1 MTQNEGNSA
10 LGFHAAWPPAPRLS
24 RLGDAPVNR
33 LVEAPVNR
41 LVDSSVNRLVEAPGK
56 SPSLSF
62 RSPSGKRLHP
72 RVALPASVVIGG
84 AEYALS
90 DVSLGGF
97 ALEGEG
103 PPAQVDDP
111 LRVTFHIGKADL
123 TLAIEATAKVRRL
136 SRGAAKSFQI
146 IEMSPDAAV
155 ALDRLV
161 AIWLSG
167 SESLA
172 DALSRSSLEAP
183 EPAQSRS
190 RNWRSVAVFGAAL
203 AALLLAATF
212 VASSRLVVYSEFGAV
227 SAPMWMVRAPQPGL
241 LVLQAGAPGTLTE
254 PGQVLGELHPALP
267 PQLLSD
273 TENQLQALEARSR
286 QLAGELA
293 HGDASFQ
300 AFRAQA
306 EAEFAAASETRR
318 LMERQVAT
326 QERLFTRLA
335 GLGRQGIISAARV
348 DQEEINLMTQRR
360 VLAEASAA
368 ENAARLLLA
377 EARAGRFRSDGRP
390 TARSPEEVRRE
401 AAAVDH
407 SLAEMRQTLA
417 RLRAPVPL
425 VSPCRCRI
433 AQVAVPSGTAVV
445 AGDVLLG
452 LAETA
457 SQAQLEVD
465 ALVPST
471 RMPFLEQG
479 QRVTVRL
486 AGSNDSTPGRITA
499 LNLNPENTGRI
510 GLPDNLRSLRIY
522 GLVTVALDEVP
533 PGAAIGLPGLLQ
545 APISLRMLLLNLPGF
560 AWIARLGD

>member
-1 MTQNEGNSA
+1 MTQGENHSA
-10 LGFHAAWPPAPRLS
+10 AGVHTSWPSAPRLTQVVD
-24 RLGDAPVNR
+24 LPV
-33 LVEAPVNR
+33 
-41 LVDSSVNRLVEAPGK
+41 K

-72 RVALPASVVIGG
+72 RVALPASVEIAG
-84 AEYALS
+84 AQYAIS

-103 PPAQVDDP
+103 PPAQLDDP
-111 LRVTFHIGKADL
+111 FRVTFHIGKPDL

-183 EPAQSRS
+183 EPAQSQS
-190 RNWRSVAVFGAAL
+190 RNWRSVAVFGAAF
-203 AALLLAATF
+203 AALVMAAGY
-212 VASSRLVVYSEFGAV
+212 VASSRLMVYSEFGAV
-227 SAPMWMVRAPQPGL
+227 AAPMWMVRAPQPGL
-241 LVLQAGAPGTLTE
+241 LVLQAGAAGLSTE
-254 PGQVLGELHPALP
+254 PGQVLGELHPSLP
-267 PQLLSD
+267 PQLLAEAE
-273 TENQLQALEARSR
+273 TQIQALEARSR
-286 QLAGELA
+286 QLAGELTQGEA
-293 HGDASFQ
+293 GFR

-306 EAEFAAASETRR
+306 EAELTAASETRR
-318 LMERQVAT
+318 LMERQVVT
-326 QERLFTRLA
+326 QERLFNRLA
-335 GLGRQGIISAARV
+335 GLSRQGIISAART
-348 DQEEINLMTQRR
+348 DQEEINLMNQRR
-360 VLAEASAA
+360 ALAEATAA
-368 ENAARLLLA
+368 ENAARLLVA
-377 EARAGRFRSDGRP
+377 EAQAGRFRSDGRP

-401 AAAVDH
+401 AAAVAS
-407 SLAEMRQTLA
+407 SLQEARQSLA

-425 VSPCRCRI
+425 VSPCLCRV

-452 LAETA
+452 LAETTR
-457 SQAQLEVD
+457 QARFEVD
-465 ALVPST
+465 TLVPST
-471 RMPFLEQG
+471 RMPFLMQG
-479 QRVTVRL
+479 QAVTVRL
-486 AGSNDSTPGRITA
+486 AGAQSPTPGRITA

-522 GLVTVALDEVP
+522 GLVTVTLDEQP
-533 PGAAIGLPGLLQ
+533 PEAAIGLPALLQ
-545 APISLRMLLLNLPGF
+545 APISFRMLLLNLPGF
-560 AWIARLGD
+560 AWIARLAD